1 VGEARRPAPV
11 ALWPWVCDRPFGYAA
26 GMAIS
31 AGSPSSADRF
41 HDVLEVCAPYVAGA
55 FDLSE
60 RGGPEYTI
68 VVRGR
73 SATHVRKLARRV
85 AELIGV
91 RPEGEAPDGSEPWLV
106 VDGGDV
112 VAHLLTDASLKRYGL
127 VEWFGSGADAP
138 GDVFVIAMLDRLATL
153 QEGRRTA

>member
-1 VGEARRPAPV
+1 MSGGAGAPGDCV
-11 ALWPWVCDRPFGYAA
+11 TTFGYAA

-31 AGSPSSADRF
+31 AGSPSPADRF
-41 HDVLEVCAPYVAGA
+41 HEVLEACAPYVAGA

-60 RGGPEYTI
+60 RGGPQYT
-68 VVRGR
+68 VVVKGR

-85 AELIGV
+85 GELIGV

-112 VAHLLTDASLKRYGL
+112 VAHLLTDESLRRYGL
-127 VEWFGSGADAP
+127 VEWFGAGAEAP
-138 GDVFVIAMLDRLATL
+138 GDVFVVAMLDRLQTL